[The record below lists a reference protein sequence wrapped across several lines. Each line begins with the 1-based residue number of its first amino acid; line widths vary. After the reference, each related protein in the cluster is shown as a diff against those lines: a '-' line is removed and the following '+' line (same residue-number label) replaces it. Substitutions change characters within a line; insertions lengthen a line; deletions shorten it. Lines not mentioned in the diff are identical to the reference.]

1 MIARLLASLTLLLL
15 LSLRLLGDSINSIL
29 LQHINFSFPNY
40 IFLLGYHFFKSHLS
54 DIQHSYQLT
63 ATLPLLCTARG
74 RLSPTLLD
82 RYVISDQSDH
92 NCDNHDIDETYW

>member
-15 LSLRLLGDSINSIL
+15 LSLRLLGDSINSIH
-29 LQHINFSFPNY
+29 LQHINFSFSNY
-40 IFLLGYHFFKSHLS
+40 VFLLGYQYFKSHHS
-54 DIQHSYQLT
+54 DIQYSYQLT

-82 RYVISDQSDH
+82 RYVISD
-92 NCDNHDIDETYW
+92 